1 MPDAFYLRYLL
12 RIFPSAGKCKVIKAD
27 IGDSE
32 EKPSVKKP
40 HNNMSEK

>member
-12 RIFPSAGKCKVIKAD
+12 RIFPYAEKCKVIKAD

-32 EKPSVKKP
+32 EKPSVKKT
-40 HNNMSEK
+40 HNNLSEK